1 MCGFEYEIID
11 GEVTITGINGF
22 IGSQPLARYDGDR
35 LVTYCDDNFIK
46 SLTIPDSIDGYPVTK
61 IDEWAFAPCKSLVH
75 ISIPN
80 SIINISSTILYTANS
95 LSKINDI
102 EIVDRFCK
110 IQNRF
115 IYTNKYILKIV
126 FNILDCYIVKI
137 DCLEGSSVY
146 DKLFIFI
153 NGKLCDLN
161 LTQIKFQENLYE

>member
-1 MCGFEYEIID
+1 MFEYEIID

-46 SLTIPDSIDGYPVTK
+46 SLTIPEFIDGFPVTK
-61 IDEWAFAPCKSLVH
+61 IDEWAFAPCKSLVY

-80 SIINISSTILYTANS
+80 SVISISNTTLYTSNT

-102 EIVDRFCK
+102 EIIDRFCK
-110 IQNRF
+110 IHDRF
-115 IYTNKYILKIV
+115 IYTNKYVLKIV
-126 FNILDCYIVKI
+126 FNILDGYIVKI
-137 DCLEGSSVY
+137 DCLQGSSMY

-153 NGKLCDLN
+153 NNELCDLN
-161 LTQIKFQENLYE
+161 LTPIKFQENLYE